1 MAAFSSLL
9 SKETKETKETSA
21 GGPVVFVSHKDG
33 KINWQTCRLCFQKD
47 PPQKETSAGG
57 ETAASGLVVFVS
69 HKDPPEKENI
79 S

>member
-9 SKETKETKETSA
+9 SHISSAKETSA

-33 KINWQTCRLCFQKD
+33 KISWQTCHLCFQKD

-57 ETAASGLVVFVS
+57 ETAANGLVVFVS